1 MTTGRA
7 VIFDFDGVLA
17 DSESLHFQAFVQ
29 TLASR
34 GWSLSKDDYYD
45 RFLGY
50 SDKDVFEVFARE
62 CGVTLSADG
71 LASLLTLKGRL
82 YGDLIAN
89 GFVLYPG
96 AEPLIRRLAG
106 NFALG
111 IASGS
116 FSEEI
121 DHVLEAAGLRTSFA
135 AVVGAGDVAASKPS
149 PAPYLEAAKRLGV
162 SPERSVAI
170 EDSPWG
176 LESAQL
182 AGLRT
187 IGITHS
193 YPAARLSG
201 ADRIVASLDEISLQ
215 VALDLLGS

>member
-17 DSESLHFQAFVQ
+17 DSESLHFQAFAQ

-34 GWSLSKDDYYD
+34 GWSLSKDEYDD

-50 SDKDVFEVFARE
+50 SDKDVFVVFARE
-62 CGVTLSADG
+62 RGVTLSAKR
-71 LASLLTLKGRL
+71 LASLLTVKGRV
-82 YGDLIAN
+82 YGDLIAT
-89 GFVLYPG
+89 GSVLYPG
-96 AEPLIRRLAG
+96 AERLVRRLAG
-106 NFALG
+106 HFALG

-121 DHVLEAAGLRTSFA
+121 DRVLESAGLRTSFA

-162 SPERSVAI
+162 PPGSCVAI

-193 YPAARLSG
+193 YPAARLTA
-201 ADRIVASLDEISLQ
+201 ADRIVTSLDEISPP
-215 VALDLLGS
+215 VAIDLLGR